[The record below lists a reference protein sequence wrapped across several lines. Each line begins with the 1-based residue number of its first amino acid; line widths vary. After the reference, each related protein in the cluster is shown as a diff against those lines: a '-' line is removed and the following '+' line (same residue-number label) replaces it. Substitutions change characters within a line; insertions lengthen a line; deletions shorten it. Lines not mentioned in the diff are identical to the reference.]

1 MAAKRDRVAPLLRA
15 FSLLDGI
22 VAADHPLTLAEVATQ
37 SGLPNPT
44 VYRMLATLVNAAL
57 LRREPDGK
65 RVSAG
70 PALTRLALNVM
81 LNAGARERS
90 RAILQALV
98 AEIGETCNLTMLDG
112 PEVVYL
118 DRVESAWPL
127 RVSLHPGSRVPL
139 HCTASGK
146 LLLALLPTARRKRLL
161 ASLTLDRHTERTLTN
176 PRKLEAE
183 LTRIRREGSSVDDQ
197 EFMTGLVC
205 VAAPVALPSGR
216 VVASVAVHAPVARM
230 PLPRALM
237 HLPALK
243 RAAGAIGATFAEGA
257 GQRPLKRSKTLPR
270 CSAET
275 AFS

>member
-1 MAAKRDRVAPLLRA
+1 MMAAKRDRVAPLLRA
-15 FSLLDGI
+15 FSLVDGI
-22 VAADHPLTLAEVATQ
+22 VAADHPLTLAEVAAQ
-37 SGLPNPT
+37 SGLPKPT
-44 VYRMLATLVNAAL
+44 VYRMLAVLVDAAL

-81 LNAGARERS
+81 LNASVRERS
-90 RAILQALV
+90 HTILQGLV

-127 RVSLHPGSRVPL
+127 RVTLHPGSRVPL

-161 ASLTLDRHTERTLTN
+161 ASLTLDRHTEKTLTN
-176 PRKLEAE
+176 ARKLESE
-183 LTRIRREGSSVDDQ
+183 LTRIRRDGSSVDDQ

-205 VAAPVALPSGR
+205 VAAPVAVPTGR

-230 PLPRALM
+230 PLARALT

-243 RAAGAIGATFAEGA
+243 RAAAAIGATFAA
-257 GQRPLKRSKTLPR
+257 DAAPRSTQRSIISP
-270 CSAET
+270 A
-275 AFS
+275 